1 MKKEIM
7 VVTDLEL
14 VNRVKKG
21 DLKALEDIVEKYE
34 VKVFNLAMK
43 FMGSQEDAEE
53 VSQDVFLTLYQKA
66 KGFKGN
72 SAFSSWLYRITVNSA
87 FMKLRKR
94 KKDLCISINDLVT
107 PNQKDW
113 VERDTS
119 YHSCSETK
127 LVNTELTGIL
137 NKAILKLPQRYRS
150 VFVLKDI
157 DGLSNQEVSSLLDLS
172 MPAVK
177 SRLHRARIMLQ
188 NKLNPCYKD
197 YVGVNPLRQVNAY
210 ESY

>member
-1 MKKEIM
+1 MKNE
-7 VVTDLEL
+7 TTQNDLEL
-14 VNRVKKG
+14 IKLVKKG
-21 DLKALEDIVEKYE
+21 NLKALEDIVERYE

-43 FMGSQEDAEE
+43 FMSCQEDAEE

-66 KGFKGN
+66 KSFKGN
-72 SAFSSWLYRITVNSA
+72 AAFSSWLYRITVNAA

-94 KKDLCISINDLVT
+94 KKDLSVSINDLVT
-107 PNQKDW
+107 PNQRDW
-113 VERDTS
+113 IERDTS

-150 VFVLKDI
+150 VFVLKDV

-188 NKLNPCYKD
+188 KRLNPCYKD
-197 YVGVNPLRQVNAY
+197 YVGVNPPKQVNAFDGI
-210 ESY
+210 

>member
-1 MKKEIM
+1 MKKEKTL
-7 VVTDLEL
+7 TDLEL
-14 VNRVKKG
+14 VKLLRKG
-21 DLKALEDIVEKYE
+21 DLKALEEIVEKYE
-34 VKVFNLAMK
+34 TKIFNLAMK

-66 KGFKGN
+66 ASFKGN

-94 KKDLCISINDLVT
+94 KRDMSISINDLST
-107 PNQKDW
+107 PNQRDW
-113 VERDTS
+113 LERDTS

-127 LVNTELTGIL
+127 VVNTELTGIL
-137 NKAILKLPQRYRS
+137 NQAILKLPQRYRS

-177 SRLHRARIMLQ
+177 SRLHRARLMLQ
-188 NKLNPCYKD
+188 KKLTVCYKD
-197 YVGVNPLRQVNAY
+197 YVGVTPPKEAEMFV
-210 ESY
+210 

>member
-1 MKKEIM
+1 MGTIRTIN
-7 VVTDLEL
+7 VVKGKTLIGAVIGFFEVL
-14 VNRVKKG
+14 IWFLIVK
-21 DLKALEDIVEKYE
+21 DAL
-34 VKVFNLAMK
+34 
-43 FMGSQEDAEE
+43 
-53 VSQDVFLTLYQKA
+53 
-66 KGFKGN
+66 
-72 SAFSSWLYRITVNSA
+72 
-87 FMKLRKR
+87 
-94 KKDLCISINDLVT
+94 
-107 PNQKDW
+107 
-113 VERDTS
+113 
-119 YHSCSETK
+119 
-127 LVNTELTGIL
+127 NTELTGIL

-188 NKLNPCYKD
+188 KKLNPCYKD

>member
-1 MKKEIM
+1 MKKEKTL
-7 VVTDLEL
+7 TDLEL
-14 VNRVKKG
+14 IKLLRKG
-21 DLKALEDIVEKYE
+21 DLKALEEIVEKYE
-34 VKVFNLAMK
+34 TKIFNLAMK

-66 KGFKGN
+66 SSFKGN

-94 KKDLCISINDLVT
+94 KRDMSISINDLST
-107 PNQKDW
+107 PNQRDW
-113 VERDTS
+113 LERDTS

-127 LVNTELTGIL
+127 VVNTELTGIL

-177 SRLHRARIMLQ
+177 SRLHRARLMLQ
-188 NKLNPCYKD
+188 KRLTVCYKD
-197 YVGVNPLRQVNAY
+197 YVGVNPPKEAEMFFN
-210 ESY
+210 